1 MSEGDEGQDE
11 AARIPPQVIVR
22 AVVRVTVALAAMLVL
37 YAFLPLGRSSTA
49 SSALLAAGITALLA
63 FAVVF
68 LRQVRR
74 ITRSPYPLVA
84 GAEAMVFI
92 LAAFVVN
99 FALVYVTL
107 ATADPEAFSEPL
119 NRVAAIYFAITV
131 LATVGFGDI
140 APVDDVARIVVSVQ
154 MVADLVLI
162 AVALRLVILLAQRTD
177 RRQRGRAPG

>member
-1 MSEGDEGQDE
+1 VSEANEGQDV
-11 AARIPPQVIVR
+11 AAQIPPRVIAR
-22 AVVRVTVALAAMLVL
+22 AVVRVTVALAAMLAL
-37 YAFLPLGRSSTA
+37 YASLPLSRTSTA
-49 SSALLAAGITALLA
+49 SSALLAAGFAALLA

>member
-1 MSEGDEGQDE
+1 VI
-11 AARIPPQVIVR
+11 ARALVR
-22 AVVRVTVALAAMLVL
+22 GAVALAAMLVL
-37 YAFLPLGRSSTA
+37 YASLPLGRSSTA
-49 SSALLAAGITALLA
+49 SSALLAAGFAALLV
-63 FAVVF
+63 FALVF

-92 LAAFVVN
+92 LAAFVVG
-99 FALVYVTL
+99 FALIYVTL

-154 MVADLVLI
+154 MLADLVLI

-177 RRQRGRAPG
+177 RRQRGRATP

>member
-1 MSEGDEGQDE
+1 MSEAGE
-11 AARIPPQVIVR
+11 AQSEPARIPPRVIAR
-22 AVVRVTVALAAMLVL
+22 AVVRVTVALAAMLAL
-37 YAFLPLGRSSTA
+37 YAFLPLSRSSTA
-49 SSALLAAGITALLA
+49 SSALLVAGFSAVLI
-63 FAVVF
+63 FGVVF

-92 LAAFVVN
+92 LAAFVVG
-99 FALVYVTL
+99 FALIYVTL
-107 ATADPEAFSEPL
+107 ATADPEAFSQPL

-154 MVADLVLI
+154 MLADLFLI
-162 AVALRLVILLAQRTD
+162 AVALRLVIVLAQRAA
-177 RRQRGRAPG
+177 RRQRGRLPA